1 LESTLPLITNDAVVL
16 GILMGILAAVFTTS
30 HSGHPFW
37 KKFHTFV
44 PPLLL
49 CYFLPSVVSTLG
61 IISGEHSQLYFVS
74 SRYLLPTSLV
84 LLTLSVD
91 LRGIVR
97 LGPKAGILF
106 LVGTLGILLGGPI
119 AILVV
124 SAVDPTVVGG
134 QGPDAVWRG
143 MATVAG
149 SWIGG
154 GANQTAMKEIFEVGD
169 DIFSAMIAVDIL
181 LEGVWLAVLLY
192 AAARAPSIDAR
203 IGADTRA
210 IEELRLRVESYQAE
224 QERIPRLTDTMQVL
238 GVGFGVTA
246 IAHLA
251 AGQIA
256 PWIERE
262 APGLSV
268 YNLTSS
274 FFWIVVIATTISLIL
289 SNTRL
294 RRLEGVGASRIGS
307 ALLYVLIASIGMRMN
322 ILAVTESPGLFAVGA
337 LWILFHAALLIL
349 VARIIR
355 APVFFVA
362 VGSQANIGGAASAP
376 VVASAFHPSLAP
388 VGVLLAVVGYGV
400 GTYAAYL
407 CALLMRAVSPG

>member
-16 GILMGILAAVFTTS
+16 GILMGILAAIFTTS
-30 HSGHPFW
+30 RSNHPFW
-37 KKFHTFV
+37 KKLYTFV

-91 LRGIVR
+91 FGGIVR
-97 LGPKAGILF
+97 LGPKAGIMF

-124 SAVDPTVVGG
+124 SAVDPEVVGG
-134 QGPDAVWRG
+134 QGADAVWRG

-192 AAARAPSIDAR
+192 AATRARSIDAWT
-203 IGADTRA
+203 GADTRA

-224 QERIPRLTDTMQVL
+224 QARIPGLTDTMQVL
-238 GVGFGVTA
+238 GVGFSVTA

-262 APGLSV
+262 APGLRV

-274 FFWIVVIATTISLIL
+274 FFWIIIIATTISLVL

-349 VARIIR
+349 VAKVIR

-362 VGSQANIGGAASAP
+362 VGSEANIGGAASAP

-388 VGVLLAVVGYGV
+388 VGVLLAVLGYGV

-407 CALLMRAVSPG
+407 CALLMRAVSPA

>member
-16 GILMGILAAVFTTS
+16 GILMGILAAIFTTS
-30 HSGHPFW
+30 RSNHPFW
-37 KKFHTFV
+37 KKLYTFV

-61 IISGEHSQLYFVS
+61 VISGEHSQLYFVS

-91 LRGIVR
+91 FGGIVR
-97 LGPKAGILF
+97 LGPKAGIMF

-119 AILVV
+119 AVLVV
-124 SAVDPTVVGG
+124 SAVDPEVVGG
-134 QGPDAVWRG
+134 QGADAVWRG

-192 AAARAPSIDAR
+192 AATRARSIDAWT
-203 IGADTRA
+203 GADTRA

-224 QERIPRLTDTMQVL
+224 QARIPGLTDTMQVL
-238 GVGFGVTA
+238 GVGFSVTA

-262 APGLSV
+262 APGLRV

-274 FFWIVVIATTISLIL
+274 FFWIIIIATTISLVL

-349 VARIIR
+349 VAKVIR

-388 VGVLLAVVGYGV
+388 VGALLAVVGYGV

-407 CALLMRAVSPG
+407 CALLMRAVSPA

>member
-16 GILMGILAAVFTTS
+16 GILMGILAAIFTTS
-30 HSGHPFW
+30 RSNHPFW
-37 KKFHTFV
+37 KKLYTFV

-61 IISGEHSQLYFVS
+61 VISGEHSQLYFVS

-91 LRGIVR
+91 FGGIVR
-97 LGPKAGILF
+97 LGPKAGIMF

-124 SAVDPTVVGG
+124 SAVDPEVVGG
-134 QGPDAVWRG
+134 QGADAVWRG

-192 AAARAPSIDAR
+192 AATRARSIDAWT
-203 IGADTRA
+203 GADTRA

-224 QERIPRLTDTMQVL
+224 QARIPGLTDTMQVL
-238 GVGFGVTA
+238 GVGFSVTA

-262 APGLSV
+262 APGLRV

-274 FFWIVVIATTISLIL
+274 FFWIIIIATTISLIL
-289 SNTRL
+289 SK
-294 RRLEGVGASRIGS
+294 S

-407 CALLMRAVSPG
+407 CALLMRAVSPD

>member
-1 LESTLPLITNDAVVL
+1 
-16 GILMGILAAVFTTS
+16 
-30 HSGHPFW
+30 
-37 KKFHTFV
+37 
-44 PPLLL
+44 
-49 CYFLPSVVSTLG
+49 
-61 IISGEHSQLYFVS
+61 
-74 SRYLLPTSLV
+74 
-84 LLTLSVD
+84 
-91 LRGIVR
+91 
-97 LGPKAGILF
+97 
-106 LVGTLGILLGGPI
+106 
-119 AILVV
+119 
-124 SAVDPTVVGG
+124 
-134 QGPDAVWRG
+134 
-143 MATVAG
+143 
-149 SWIGG
+149 
-154 GANQTAMKEIFEVGD
+154 MKEIFEVGD

-289 SNTRL
+289 SNTRV

-388 VGVLLAVVGYGV
+388 VGVLLAVVGYAV

-407 CALLMRAVSPG
+407 CALLMRAVSPA

>member
-1 LESTLPLITNDAVVL
+1 MESTLPLITNDAVVL

-322 ILAVTESPGLFAVGA
+322 ILAVMESPGLFAVGA